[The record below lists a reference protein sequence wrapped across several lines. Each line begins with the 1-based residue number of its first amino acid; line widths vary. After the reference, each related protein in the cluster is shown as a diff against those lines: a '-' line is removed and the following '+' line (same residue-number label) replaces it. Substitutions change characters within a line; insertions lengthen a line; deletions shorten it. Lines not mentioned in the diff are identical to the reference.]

1 MKVESILKTKG
12 TRVVTTRPHTTVT
25 TLVNMMKLEGIG
37 SAVVSDDGVRVLG
50 IVSERDIVN
59 GLTSYGAD
67 LLQRRVEEIMT
78 RDVLTCSR
86 DDSVKAIMDLMTR
99 RRVRHLPVV
108 EDGELKGLISIGD
121 VVKNRLE
128 EIELETGVLRD
139 YAASH

>member
-12 TRVVTTRPHTTVT
+12 TRVVTTRPHTTVM
-25 TLVNMMKLEGIG
+25 TLVNMMKLERVG

-86 DDSVKAIMDLMTR
+86 DDSVKAIMALMTR
-99 RRVRHLPVV
+99 RRVRHIPVV
-108 EDGELKGLISIGD
+108 ENGELRGLISIGD

-139 YAASH
+139 YAASR